1 MTKRK
6 VEEKLDAAQL
16 RQGDVMLV
24 RVGDA
29 EKVAPAKTPVV
40 VREGEATGHKHQ
52 FMAESRVSFL
62 GRAREKLAVG
72 APAALRHEE
81 HSPATLVPGIYDL
94 PVQVEH
100 TDADEPRVV
109 AD

>member
-1 MTKRK
+1 MTKNP
-6 VEEKLDAAQL
+6 KLDNDQL
-16 RQGDVMLV
+16 RQGDVMVV

-29 EKVAPAKTPVV
+29 KKVAPAKTSVI

-62 GRAREKLAVG
+62 GRNCEQLAVG
-72 APAALRHEE
+72 APASLHHEE
-81 HSPATLVPGIYDL
+81 HSPTTLVPGIYDL

-100 TDADEPRVV
+100 TDEDEPRVV